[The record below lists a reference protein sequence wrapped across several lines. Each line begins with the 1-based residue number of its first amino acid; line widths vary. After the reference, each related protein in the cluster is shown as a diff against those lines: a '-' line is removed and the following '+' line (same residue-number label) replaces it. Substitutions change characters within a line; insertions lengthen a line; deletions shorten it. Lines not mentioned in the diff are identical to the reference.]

1 MTPLR
6 HVLLVFLGAIL
17 ALRQIVAVSLVEIS
31 VDVDGQSFPFTWRPG
46 SEDVVLKVENFL
58 EEHSLDPLLRFSI
71 LNDIKV
77 RRAWLVANS
86 TASPTL
92 KVPSI
97 PLKRGQLTK
106 EVKSEEQTILAL
118 HMGHD
123 SSIAITRNG
132 RVQCILELERLFE
145 VRYFAPPVKDWT
157 KFRKDWT
164 HALKTV
170 QRRCVCEDGWIP
182 SHFTDAVL
190 LFPGFAQEQFILIH
204 LAEKV
209 FSIDRWH
216 YCDHHQAHALAAY
229 YSSPFRSALVV
240 SYDSTGNDGTF
251 NVYLGSF
258 DKMQRI
264 AQLDYSLG
272 SAYEQLATLLPEVT
286 GSPLEAFF
294 DCDQINVTEV
304 SEVGEMVGP
313 HTLYFTTHS
322 SLPWA
327 GKLMGYAAIA
337 EPIEDLRPLVRFYLE
352 VSGSPGHGNY
362 PAPLLRAACESVEG
376 QRALGATIQL
386 EFENFVE
393 ERVKALLEHV
403 GHQEV
408 EGIALTG
415 GCALNVLANQR
426 IYDLVTNGSSGS
438 AGSVLDVY
446 VPPAPNDSGLSLGAT
461 WSVAPPKVRQPLQYL
476 GFPLWDEGRLL
487 RYARNRGA
495 KRLSSLGGVEYLADL
510 LAGGDPWLRQRNS
523 SAEKPIVAVVR
534 GRQEFGPRAL
544 GHRSLLAVPDSH
556 QMRERMNRL
565 KARQW
570 YRPVAPMIAEEAL
583 GQVFGRHVSS
593 PFMTMAPQVLPETR
607 RSFPALSHLDGTA
620 RHQSVARTEEPWI
633 HALLMAVGKRTG
645 LAALINTSFNTK
657 GKPIVNKI
665 SECLSMLDDLPD
677 LDFVVIEDWIFRKR
691 NVGGQRPW

>member
-1 MTPLR
+1 
-6 HVLLVFLGAIL
+6 
-17 ALRQIVAVSLVEIS
+17 
-31 VDVDGQSFPFTWRPG
+31 
-46 SEDVVLKVENFL
+46 
-58 EEHSLDPLLRFSI
+58 
-71 LNDIKV
+71 
-77 RRAWLVANS
+77 
-86 TASPTL
+86 
-92 KVPSI
+92 
-97 PLKRGQLTK
+97 
-106 EVKSEEQTILAL
+106 
-118 HMGHD
+118 
-123 SSIAITRNG
+123 
-132 RVQCILELERLFE
+132 
-145 VRYFAPPVKDWT
+145 
-157 KFRKDWT
+157 
-164 HALKTV
+164 
-170 QRRCVCEDGWIP
+170 
-182 SHFTDAVL
+182 
-190 LFPGFAQEQFILIH
+190 
-204 LAEKV
+204 
-209 FSIDRWH
+209 
-216 YCDHHQAHALAAY
+216 
-229 YSSPFRSALVV
+229 
-240 SYDSTGNDGTF
+240 
-251 NVYLGSF
+251 
-258 DKMQRI
+258 
-264 AQLDYSLG
+264 
-272 SAYEQLATLLPEVT
+272 
-286 GSPLEAFF
+286 
-294 DCDQINVTEV
+294 
-304 SEVGEMVGP
+304 
-313 HTLYFTTHS
+313 
-322 SLPWA
+322 
-327 GKLMGYAAIA
+327 MGYAAIA
-337 EPIEDLRPLVRFYLE
+337 EPMEDLRPLVRFYLE
-352 VSGSPGHGNY
+352 VSGSAWNGNY

-386 EFENFVE
+386 EFEKFVE

-408 EGIALTG
+408 EGIVLTG

-426 IYDLVTNGSSGS
+426 IYDLVTNSSSSGS
-438 AGSVLDVY
+438 SVSSVLDVY

-476 GFPLWDEGRLL
+476 GFPLWDEATLP

-495 KRLSSLGGVEYLADL
+495 KLLSSLGGVEYLADL

-523 SAEKPIVAVVR
+523 SAAKPIVAVVR

-583 GQVFGRHVSS
+583 RQVFGRHVSS

-607 RSFPALSHLDGTA
+607 RSFPALSHMDGTA

-657 GKPIVNKI
+657 GKPIVNRI